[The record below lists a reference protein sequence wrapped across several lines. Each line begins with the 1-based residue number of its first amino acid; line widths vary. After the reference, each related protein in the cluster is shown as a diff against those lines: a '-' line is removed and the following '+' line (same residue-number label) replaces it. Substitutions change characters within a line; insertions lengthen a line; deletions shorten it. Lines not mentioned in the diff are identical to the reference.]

1 MEYNKYKVSFE
12 IVTEI
17 DNSQKLKGEIDELL
31 NKYVLGDTEVLE
43 NLEVKFI
50 EEIKE

>member
-1 MEYNKYKVSFE
+1 MGYNKYKVSFE
-12 IVTEI
+12 LITEI
-17 DNSQKLKGEIDELL
+17 DNSQKLKSGIDEAL